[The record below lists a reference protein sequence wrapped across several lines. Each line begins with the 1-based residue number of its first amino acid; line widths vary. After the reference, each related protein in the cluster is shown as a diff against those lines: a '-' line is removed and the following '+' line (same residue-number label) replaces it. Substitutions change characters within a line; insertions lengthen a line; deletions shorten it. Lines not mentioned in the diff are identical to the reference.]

1 MCAAISRSKPPIP
14 LQRLRGSARVCFAG
28 RENRLTDLYQT
39 NPCRV
44 FLPRR
49 PGGKVEAVLLNTA
62 GGITDGDELD
72 YAVCTADGAH
82 VVVTTQAAEKIY
94 RSRGDDCLVRNQLQV
109 INGAFLE
116 WLPQETILFD
126 GAVLTRKIDI
136 RVDTDSRLLA
146 MDWLI
151 LGRLARGEHLRQA
164 AIHDQWRLRRD
175 SQLIWAD
182 DFRLNGD
189 VEALLHRRSL
199 LDGAH
204 AIATIIYVAPDAPD
218 LLETARRALQKAVC
232 RAGVSERTGQLICRF
247 LGPDDIS
254 LRRDVEAFLATFRA
268 ALYGHPAPLPR
279 VWAC

>member
-1 MCAAISRSKPPIP
+1 MYAAILRSKPPIP
-14 LQRLRGSARVCFAG
+14 LQRLRGSARVCFTG

-62 GGITDGDELD
+62 GGLTDGDELD

-94 RSRGDDCLVRNQLQV
+94 RSRGDDSLVHNRLQV

-126 GAVLTRKIDI
+126 GAVLTRKIEI
-136 RVDTDSRLLA
+136 QVDTDSRLLA

-151 LGRLARGEHLRQA
+151 MGRLARNEHLRQA
-164 AIHDQWRLRRD
+164 TIHDQWRLRRD

-189 VEALLHRRSL
+189 VEALRHRRSL

-204 AIATIIYVAPDAPD
+204 AIATIIYVAPDASK
-218 LLETARRALQKAVC
+218 LLETARCALRKAVC
-232 RAGVSERTGQLICRF
+232 RAGVSERAGMLICRF

-254 LRRDVEAFLATFRA
+254 LRRDVEAFLVTFRA
-268 ALYGHPAPLPR
+268 ALYGHPAPMPR

>member
-1 MCAAISRSKPPIP
+1 MYAAISRSKPPIP
-14 LQRLRGSARVCFAG
+14 LQRLRGSARVCFTG

-189 VEALLHRRSL
+189 VEALRHRRSL

-218 LLETARRALQKAVC
+218 LLETARRALRKAVC

>member
-1 MCAAISRSKPPIP
+1 

-49 PGGKVEAVLLNTA
+49 PGGKVEAILLNTA

-189 VEALLHRRSL
+189 VEALCHRRSL

-218 LLETARRALQKAVC
+218 LLETARRALRKAVC